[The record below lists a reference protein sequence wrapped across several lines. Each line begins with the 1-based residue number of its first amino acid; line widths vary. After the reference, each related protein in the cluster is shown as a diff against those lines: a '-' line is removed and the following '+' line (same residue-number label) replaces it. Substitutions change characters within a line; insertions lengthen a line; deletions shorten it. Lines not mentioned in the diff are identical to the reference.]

1 MLIGG
6 FIKQSFIDYPGKMAA
21 VVFTAGCNFRCWY
34 CHNPELVLPE
44 LISKNELIPLE
55 SLIGYLTERKGWLEG
70 VAITGGEPTL
80 HTDLPDFIQT
90 VKSLG
95 YQVKLD
101 TNGSNPGMLSKI
113 LANKLIDYVAMDIKN
128 ILEPEPYNQIIGVE
142 QPEKMVEKLK
152 ASIEIIKLSG
162 ITYEFRTTRI
172 PEIHTPAIMEQLIG
186 SLGAIEKFTINEF
199 RDEQVLSDYLKE
211 NKNVMKS

>member
-44 LISKNELIPLE
+44 LINKNGLIPLE
-55 SLIGYLTERKGWLEG
+55 SVLGYLTERKGWLEG

-80 HTDLPDFIQT
+80 HADLPEFIQAI
-90 VKSLG
+90 KSLG
-95 YQVKLD
+95 YLVKLD

-128 ILEPEPYNQIIGVE
+128 LLETEPYNQIINVE
-142 QPEKMVEKLK
+142 QPEKMVEKVK

-162 ITYEFRTTRI
+162 IAYEFRTTMI
-172 PEIHTPAIMEQLIG
+172 PEIHTPPIMEQLTG
-186 SLGAIEKFTINEF
+186 SLGSIEKFTINEF

-211 NKNVMKS
+211 NNNVTKS